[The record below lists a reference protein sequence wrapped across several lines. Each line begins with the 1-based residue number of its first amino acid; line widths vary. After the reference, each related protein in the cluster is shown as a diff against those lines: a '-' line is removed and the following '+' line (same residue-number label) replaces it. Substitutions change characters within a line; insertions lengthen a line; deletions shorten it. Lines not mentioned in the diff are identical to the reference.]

1 MSATLTR
8 ASHPL
13 PILIPTAA
21 RATASTSLLE
31 SPMATERDRGDADV
45 LADSFDSYCFGEVSG
60 EDFEGDVTG
69 STHGSDNRPVAGWQC
84 RVHPFHGG
92 IFRGERRP
100 LPW

>member
-1 MSATLTR
+1 M
-8 ASHPL
+8 
-13 PILIPTAA
+13 
-21 RATASTSLLE
+21 
-31 SPMATERDRGDADV
+31 

-92 IFRGERRP
+92 IFRGNVGRYLGERPALNVDDERRDRRSVLDP
-100 LPW
+100 VLR